1 VPIILGIGRETVR
14 RGALSCP
21 PSDTLNITC
30 AHRCLGVGKR
40 DKTMSKIIV
49 SVELEEYQAIA
60 LAQFVKRVTY
70 STCETHSVPTDKEE
84 PYSML
89 AGLDAVRRGLAKAG
103 YAPR

>member
-1 VPIILGIGRETVR
+1 
-14 RGALSCP
+14 
-21 PSDTLNITC
+21 
-30 AHRCLGVGKR
+30 
-40 DKTMSKIIV
+40 MSKIIV
-49 SVELEEYQAIA
+49 TVELEEYQAIA